1 MSFTNFPT
9 TYMDLIYVVVV
20 FLLAFLLES
29 TILPKIL
36 LISRKKHL
44 YDIPDARKVHKVA
57 TPRLAGV
64 SFIPIVLLSF
74 LFVLFFYIN
83 IERADEYSTSR
94 IQSFLS
100 ELLMLI
106 CGMIL
111 LLLIGVK
118 DDLVGVKFTMKF
130 RVQILAALCFTLGR
144 IYFDDIYGIFG
155 TQHMPSYISIPFTIF
170 IIILVTNAINL
181 IDGID
186 GLASG
191 LSIVAAVTMGISF
204 FVRGMIPQCM
214 LAFACVGVLI
224 PFFYYNVFKRQERK
238 LFMGD
243 TGSLALGFLL
253 SYLAIRHSILNPG
266 ESYEMIPILL
276 PISVLFIPVYDV
288 ARVMITRKTNKKPLF
303 KPDRNHIH
311 HKLLDAGFK
320 HRTAM
325 MIIVSSSLALLC
337 INMLLSF
344 WININII
351 ILIDFVIG
359 TLFYKWT
366 TSYSKKKIKLT
377 PTT

>member
-1 MSFTNFPT
+1 MSIPEFPT
-9 TYMDLIYVVVV
+9 VYMDLIYVIAV

-83 IERADEYSTSR
+83 IERVDDHFAGKF
-94 IQSFLS
+94 QLS
-100 ELLMLI
+100 ISEFIMLI

-118 DDLVGVKFTMKF
+118 DDLVGVKFTTKF
-130 RVQILAALCFTLGR
+130 RIQILAALCFTLGR
-144 IYFDDIYGIFG
+144 IYFQDIYGIFG
-155 TQHMPSYISIPFTIF
+155 SQYMPSYISIPFTIF
-170 IIILVTNAINL
+170 VILLVTNAINL

-204 FVRGMIPQCM
+204 FLRGMTPQCM

-253 SYLAIRHSILNPG
+253 SYLAIRHTILNPG
-266 ESYEMIPILL
+266 ESYEMMPILL
-276 PISVLFIPVYDV
+276 PVSVLFIPVFDV
-288 ARVMITRKTNKKPLF
+288 ARVMICRKTEKKPLF

-325 MIIVSSSLALLC
+325 LMIISLSLVLLC
-337 INMLLSF
+337 INMLLSI
-344 WININII
+344 WVNINII

-359 TLFYKWT
+359 TLFYKWII
-366 TSYSKKKIKLT
+366 SYSKKKSKLT
-377 PTT
+377 ASA